1 MKYQNLKPAIIILIL
16 ILFIPIYGQ
25 TDHNP
30 LDQNK
35 NAARMDALL
44 AYQIDPSQ
52 QLLAVNASQYGV
64 RYPETFVLMQNRMG
78 VRIEYCVDRSRL
90 QLWISPQAGKS
101 FSYYDR
107 NWSNRD
113 DHTNIFDRI
122 LLPELNFHEFERCD
136 FDPFHSILYYKN
148 QTVHL
153 AQVYDQPAVLIWFEN
168 GGLVDLKLYGQS
180 VERSGKSFVIDYED
194 RGRQLQSAAMLGP
207 GDGYFQQQLVL
218 DKGRSIH
225 TRAHL
230 APNQILVLAGE
241 LQQEQISKVTV
252 RIAQQ
257 SIDQILSENESKIQR
272 DLQRGRFQLKN
283 RAEMQ
288 KLLEKSR
295 RVALSMQDFKGF
307 MRSTNQYIYYLLW
320 YRDGGMN
327 TGHITYTGWVNP
339 VTDHIKFALQN
350 PNVSYEPPEGKF
362 FGQVMAGPIT
372 KWEEDG
378 LFYVVW
384 PAFAHWTQTGDDR
397 FCTGE
402 YLKTMEDAMDWLE
415 QYCFD
420 QEKGRFGRY
429 HYCETP
435 LTGSRGYGWDNAT
448 GAPTF
453 KWETKYKGEDIVRS
467 YDIYINALNYCVY
480 VMLSAMEEGEKAAE
494 YLDKAGALEKNMR
507 AFYNHEDVLPSYG
520 YLLTADGG
528 IIKADPYGMDRTDF
542 RWALALPL
550 FKPGMPEKYRNIKN
564 QLLADLRT
572 SPKGAFLC
580 AYNALITSMDT
591 EIHDEDEM
599 MAALDYLVPQSVRP
613 GKYLP
618 MPYTVPELVDQ
629 EDGDP
634 FHDVRPLVY
643 SIAPWLSAVTNFGL
657 RRLPF
662 GIAVRATKYL
672 ETLTDYEY
680 KNALID
686 VTFEGQGEIN
696 ELLLNGQAITG
707 SFQIPDKMLMD
718 GDNQLTVRMSEKTEH
733 RNILVAST
741 VVLKKVNNGR
751 TYDLFAFGKNRLVF
765 KNLDKSVSIKDA
777 SAAKVNGTVQK
788 MDDHTFIEFEGRGNY
803 HAVLND

>member
-1 MKYQNLKPAIIILIL
+1 MKYQNLKRAIIILIL
-16 ILFIPIYGQ
+16 GILFSTSYSQI
-25 TDHNP
+25 
-30 LDQNK
+30 DQDK
-35 NAARMDALL
+35 NVERMDALL

-101 FSYYDR
+101 FDYYDK
-107 NWSNRD
+107 NYSNRD

-153 AQVYDQPAVLIWFEN
+153 AQVYDQPAVLVWFEN
-168 GGLVDLKLYGQS
+168 GGMVDLKLYGQT
-180 VERSGKSFVIDYED
+180 VERSEKAFVIDYDD
-194 RGRQLQSAAMLGP
+194 RGRQFQSAAMLGP
-207 GDGYFQQQLVL
+207 GDGYFRQQLVL

-230 APNQILVLAGE
+230 TPNQILVLAGE
-241 LQQEQISKVTV
+241 LQQEQIFEIAAN
-252 RIAQQ
+252 IAQQ
-257 SIDQILSENESKIQR
+257 PIEQILAESESKIQR

-283 RAEMQ
+283 KAEMQ
-288 KLLEKSR
+288 KLLKKSR

-339 VTDHIKFALQN
+339 VTDHINFALQN
-350 PNVSYEPPEGKF
+350 PNVSYEQPAGKF
-362 FGQVMAGPIT
+362 FGQVMAGPVT

-378 LFYVVW
+378 LFFVVW
-384 PAFAHWTQTGDDR
+384 PAFAYWTQTGDDR
-397 FCTGE
+397 FCKGE
-402 YLKTMEDAMDWLE
+402 YLKTMEDALDWLE

-420 QEKGRFGRY
+420 QEKGLFGRY

-453 KWETKYKGEDIVRS
+453 RWETKYKGEDIVRS

-494 YLDKAGALEKNMR
+494 YLEKAERLEVNMR
-507 AFYNHEDVLPSYG
+507 RFYNHPDMLPSYG
-520 YLLTADGG
+520 DLLTEGG
-528 IIKADPYGMDRTDF
+528 DIITADPYGMDRTDF

-550 FKPGMPEKYRNIKN
+550 FKPNSPEKYRDIKN
-564 QLLADLRT
+564 QLLRDLRT

-599 MAALDYLVPQSVRP
+599 MAALNYLVPQSVRP

-618 MPYTVPELVDQ
+618 MPYAVPELVDQ

-643 SIAPWLSAVTNFGL
+643 SIAPWLSAVTNFGI

-662 GIAVRATKYL
+662 GIAARATKYL
-672 ETLTDYEY
+672 ESLTDYEY

-686 VTFEGQGEIN
+686 VTFEGQGDID
-696 ELLLNGQAITG
+696 ELLLNREAITG
-707 SFQIPDKMLMD
+707 SFQIPEKMLVR
-718 GDNQLTVRMSEKTEH
+718 GDNRLTIRMTENADH
-733 RNILVAST
+733 RNVLVAST
-741 VVLKKVNNGR
+741 VVLNKINSDGTFNIGAYGVNV
-751 TYDLFAFGKNRLVF
+751 LVF
-765 KNLDKSVSIKDA
+765 KNLDQSASIKNA
-777 SAAKVNGTVQK
+777 SGAKVNSTMQK
-788 MDDHTFIEFEGRGNY
+788 MDEYTFIGFKGRGNY
-803 HAVLND
+803 HIVLSE